1 MSINML
7 MSVIVYLYIF
17 FLDNMLF
24 VSMKKDNIGQSMVT
38 QSEMFL
44 MKED

>member
-24 VSMKKDNIGQSMVT
+24 VSMNKDNIGQSMVT